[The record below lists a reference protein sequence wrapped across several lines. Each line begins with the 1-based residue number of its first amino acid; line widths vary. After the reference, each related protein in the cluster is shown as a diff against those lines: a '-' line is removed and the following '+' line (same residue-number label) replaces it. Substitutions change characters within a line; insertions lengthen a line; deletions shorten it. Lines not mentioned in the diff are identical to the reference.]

1 MSFNTLHIFGYG
13 ETQVISDTENKKV
26 ASSELSGVQSV
37 VDNIYSLK
45 PVDNNAGLDYRTINI
60 FNGLFVDYSDNQ
72 GNNFRVDYSE
82 VNEALIDALVTE
94 VQNA

>member
-1 MSFNTLHIFGYG
+1 MAFNTLHIFGYG
-13 ETQVISDTENKKV
+13 ETQVISDLENKKV
-26 ASSELSGVQSV
+26 ASAELSGVQPV
-37 VDNIYSLK
+37 VDNIYYLK

-82 VNEALIDALVTE
+82 VNSALIDALVTE
-94 VQNA
+94 VENA

>member
-1 MSFNTLHIFGYG
+1 MAFNTLHIFGYG

-26 ASSELSGVQSV
+26 ASYELSGVQSV

-72 GNNFRVDYSE
+72 GNHFRVDYSE
-82 VNEALIDALVTE
+82 VDTALINALVTE
-94 VQNA
+94 VENA